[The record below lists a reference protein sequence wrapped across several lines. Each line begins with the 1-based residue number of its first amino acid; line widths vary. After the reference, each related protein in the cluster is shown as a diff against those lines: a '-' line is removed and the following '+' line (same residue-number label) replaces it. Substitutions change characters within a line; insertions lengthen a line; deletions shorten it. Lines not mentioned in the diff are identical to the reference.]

1 MADKI
6 TVSFKSGSIAKYDKG
21 TSLLLIGK
29 ERQQYYESSIV
40 AAKVNND
47 IKNLSYK
54 LSKDCYVDFL
64 DLTTTEGIKIYQR
77 SLTFVLHMAVVSLYP
92 AGKLTVEHSLS
103 KGLYCEIHL
112 ERALTENDVNLL
124 QRRMADIIA
133 GDYPIVKK
141 GVPIQSAIEL
151 FQCSG
156 QREKVRLLKQ
166 LSRKRV
172 SLYYCQEIYD
182 YFYGEMVPSTGY
194 LADFALH
201 YYKPGLVLLFPEKE
215 NPHTIPAFISQPK
228 LFSIFRETEEWG
240 KILECGYVG
249 TLNECIRNGK
259 AADLIRISEALHE
272 KKTAQIADFIAQ
284 HKEEVRIIL
293 IAGPSSS
300 GKTTFAQRLT
310 VQLRVNGVKPVSIS
324 LDDYFIDRDR
334 TPRDENGEYDFES
347 IDALDLELFNQ
358 DLVKLLD
365 SQTVELP
372 TYNFLTGTREYK
384 GNIIKISRQQ
394 PLIIEGIHGL
404 NERLTQAIPKSNK
417 IKIYISALTQLSLD
431 DHNRIPTTDGRLLR
445 RIVRDSQFRGHD
457 AIQTLRMWSSVRRG
471 EEKNI
476 FPFQEEADVMFNSA
490 LIYELAILKK
500 YAQPLLAKVRIYQ
513 PEYSEAKR
521 LLDFL
526 ESFDCVDDFAVPAN
540 SILREFIGNTCFQ

>member
-1 MADKI
+1 MAEKI
-6 TVSFKSGSIAKYDKG
+6 TVSLANGSFAQYDKG
-21 TSLLLIGK
+21 TPLLSIGK
-29 ERQQYYESSIV
+29 ELQQHFESPIV
-40 AAKVNND
+40 AAKVDND
-47 IKNLSYK
+47 IKDLSYK
-54 LSKDCYVDFL
+54 LSKDCFVVFL
-64 DLTTTEGIKIYQR
+64 DLTTTEGIRIYQR
-77 SLTFVLHMAVVSLYP
+77 SLTFILHMAVISLFP
-92 AGKLTVEHSLS
+92 AGRLTVEHSLS
-103 KGLYCEIHL
+103 KGLYCEVHL
-112 ERALTENDVNLL
+112 DRALTDKDVELL
-124 QRRMADIIA
+124 EKRMSEIIA

-141 GVPIQSAIEL
+141 TVSIESAIDL
-151 FQCSG
+151 FQRSG
-156 QREKVRLLKQ
+156 QNEKVRLLKQ

-172 SLYYCQEIYD
+172 SLYYCQEVYD

-194 LADFALH
+194 LANFALH
-201 YYKPGLVLLFPEKE
+201 FYKPGLVLLFPEKE
-215 NPHTIPAFISQPK
+215 NPNLIPAFVSQPK

-240 KILECGYVG
+240 MILECGYVG
-249 TLNECIRNGK
+249 TLNECIRNGN
-259 AADLIRISEALHE
+259 APDLVRISEALHE

-347 IDALDLELFNQ
+347 IEALDLELFNQ

-365 SQTVELP
+365 SKAVELP
-372 TYNFLTGTREYK
+372 TYNFLTGKREYK

-404 NERLTQAIPKSNK
+404 NERLTRSIPKNNK

-445 RIVRDSQFRGHD
+445 RIVRDSHFRGHD
-457 AIQTLRMWSSVRRG
+457 AIQTLRMWPSVRRG

-476 FPFQEEADVMFNSA
+476 FPFQEEADIMFNSA
-490 LIYELAILKK
+490 LIYELAVLKK
-500 YAQPLLAKVRIYQ
+500 YAQPLLNKVKKDQ

-540 SILREFIGNTCFQ
+540 SILREFIGNTCF